1 VFGRQTQGIILQ
13 DSLLPIRGASI
24 NLRPDPAL
32 DSIAKILEFKVCALK
47 VEAVLYE
54 NADK

>member
-1 VFGRQTQGIILQ
+1 MFGRQTQGIILQ